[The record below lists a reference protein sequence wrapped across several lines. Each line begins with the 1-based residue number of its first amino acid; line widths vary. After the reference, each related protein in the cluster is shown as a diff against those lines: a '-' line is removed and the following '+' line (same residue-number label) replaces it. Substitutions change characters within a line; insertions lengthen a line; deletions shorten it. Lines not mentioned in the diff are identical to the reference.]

1 MGCDDDGEDN
11 ESDFE
16 SKYPSLY
23 TFPTK
28 PIVALV
34 TSRLG

>member
-1 MGCDDDGEDN
+1 MGCDDEEDN

-16 SKYPSLY
+16 SKCPRLY
-23 TFPTK
+23 TFPTELM
-28 PIVALV
+28 VALV

>member
-1 MGCDDDGEDN
+1 MGCDDDNEDN

-16 SKYPSLY
+16 SKYPRLY
-23 TFPTK
+23 TFPAELM
-28 PIVALV
+28 VALV